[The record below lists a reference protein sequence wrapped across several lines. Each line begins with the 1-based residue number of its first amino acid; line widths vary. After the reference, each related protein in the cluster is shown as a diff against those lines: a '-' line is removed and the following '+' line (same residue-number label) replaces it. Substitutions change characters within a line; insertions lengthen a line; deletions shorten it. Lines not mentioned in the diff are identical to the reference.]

1 MHVAAGAR
9 GGVAAGFTLLEV
21 LVAIVVLS
29 FGVLGMVG
37 LQAASLN
44 AHREARLQSAGV
56 RLASELA
63 ELMRGNKQVATQ
75 LDATANP
82 YLQADFRGP
91 APARDVDC
99 VQGCTAPLD
108 AARYDMQQWLTQ
120 VVAQLPGA
128 RVVVC
133 FDASPY
139 DADGLPRRGC
149 TSNGNTG
156 VVQVK
161 LGWTRGKTRRSA
173 AASDAFEQVSDAKS
187 RPYLVLPITPGNR
200 Q

>member
-9 GGVAAGFTLLEV
+9 EGVAAGFTLLEV

-37 LQAASLN
+37 LQTAALN
-44 AHREARLQSAGV
+44 AHREARLQSVGV

-75 LDATANP
+75 VSAAANP

-91 APARDVDC
+91 APTPEVDC
-99 VQGCTAPLD
+99 IQGCAAPLD

-120 VVAQLPGA
+120 VLAQLPGA

-139 DADGLPRRGC
+139 DAEGLPQWPC

-173 AASDAFEQVSDAKS
+173 SASDAFEQVSDASS
-187 RPYLVLPITPGNR
+187 RPHVILPITPGNT